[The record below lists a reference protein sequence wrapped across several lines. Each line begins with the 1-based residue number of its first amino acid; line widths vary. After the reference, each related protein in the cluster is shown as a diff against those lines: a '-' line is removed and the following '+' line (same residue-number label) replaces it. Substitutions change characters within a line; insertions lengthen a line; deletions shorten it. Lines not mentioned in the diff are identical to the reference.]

1 MSDQV
6 AVPFLAPAGRK
17 AARPVAGAGL
27 LARCAAWLRRAGDI
41 SGPQEV
47 EPRLARDMGATPAG
61 DGRPEGFAADPRP
74 LWGIGLTPQPM
85 ETDPPWRR
93 RG

>member
-1 MSDQV
+1 MSDQI
-6 AVPFLAPAGRK
+6 AVPFLVPAGRK
-17 AARPVAGAGL
+17 TVRPAAGTGL
-27 LARCAAWLRRAGDI
+27 LARCAAWLRRAVDD
-41 SGPQEV
+41 PCLHEV